1 MIDKRDLI
9 LAAAARVFA
18 RSGFHPTP
26 VEAVARE
33 AGVAVG
39 TIYNYFGGK
48 DELLAEIFRVE
59 HARRQKYLASVLAE
73 PVSATERL
81 IKGLRAHV
89 AAAID
94 NDSVARLVLQEGAR
108 PATCL
113 DGRATRGGVLREFVL
128 TALQDTA
135 LAERMSHDQLVAIS
149 LMLVG
154 SVQALVEECV
164 RSQESGSSTDRAT
177 TAAIALDALEF
188 IIRRLVGELA

>member
-1 MIDKRDLI
+1 
-9 LAAAARVFA
+9 
-18 RSGFHPTP
+18 
-26 VEAVARE
+26 
-33 AGVAVG
+33 
-39 TIYNYFGGK
+39 
-48 DELLAEIFRVE
+48 VE